1 MNRLLYILLSFG
13 AVLIGSLVLAVN
25 PSHGFSVFNSDNG
38 DLSNHSI
45 FFDNSS
51 YMVGY
56 YGPSRKDLNH
66 NLGGI
71 LPHTFSNAPF
81 YRSSVFHLDDKNVM
95 NYLDAG
101 DTLNAFLPGPSRTG
115 LNHKLEDKNVSV
127 QKDSLTVSPDGDIST
142 LQQAILQA
150 DSGTVIT
157 MEAGTYKEH
166 NVIIDKSVTIDASG
180 EVIIDGEEQG
190 FVLQV
195 TSNHV
200 TIRNIEVHNSKMSF
214 TEDYAGILL
223 ENVRHVTIENIT
235 LIDNF
240 FGIYLAKSSDVTVR
254 NNRVLST
261 STRETTSG
269 NGIHLW
275 YCKNIT
281 IEGNTVKGHRDGI
294 YFEFV
299 EDSQIHN
306 NISKNNLRYGL
317 HFMFSDS
324 CAYTG
329 NTFAHN
335 SAGVAVMFT
344 EKVVMR
350 NNTFRDNWGA
360 ASYGLLLKE
369 ITDSKIINNDFT
381 NNTTAMHIE
390 ASNRIVIKHNNIQDN
405 GVGIRIMANSV
416 DNSIMENNFLQNT
429 FDVTTNS
436 RQNYSNFSRNYW
448 SDYEGYDLNR
458 DGVGDVPHR
467 PVSLFAI
474 LVERYPQALVLL
486 RSLVTDLLNTAER
499 VMPVL
504 TPESLVDE
512 KPLMEKIQ

>member
-1 MNRLLYILLSFG
+1 MNRLLYILLSFC

-25 PSHGFSVFNSDNG
+25 PSHCFSVFNSVNG
-38 DLSNHSI
+38 DLNSHAI
-45 FFDNSS
+45 FVDNTN
-51 YMVGY
+51 YAVGY

-66 NLGGI
+66 NFTTMLNYS
-71 LPHTFSNAPF
+71 LSNATF
-81 YRSSVFHLDDKNVM
+81 YRSSVFHLDDTNVT
-95 NYLDAG
+95 NYLHEI
-101 DTLNAFLPGPSRTG
+101 DTRNAFLPGSSRKEFN
-115 LNHKLEDKNVSV
+115 LKPEDKNVSL
-127 QKDSLTVSPDGDIST
+127 QKDSLTVSPDGTLST
-142 LQQAILQA
+142 LEMAIQQA
-150 DSGTVIT
+150 DSGTVII
-157 MEAGTYKEH
+157 MQAGTYREH
-166 NVIIDKSVTIDASG
+166 NVIIDKPVTIEGSG
-180 EVIIDGEEQG
+180 EVIIDGEKKG
-190 FVLQV
+190 YVLQV
-195 TSNHV
+195 TSNNV

-214 TEDYAGILL
+214 TEDYAGILV
-223 ENVRHVTIENIT
+223 ENVHHVTIENIT
-235 LIDNF
+235 LKNNF
-240 FGIYLAKSSDVTVR
+240 FGIYLAKSSDVTIS
-254 NNRVLST
+254 NNSVLSK
-261 STRETTSG
+261 SSRETTSG

-281 IEGNTVKGHRDGI
+281 IEGNRVEGHRDGI

-329 NTFAHN
+329 NTFAQN

-350 NNTFRDNWGA
+350 NNNFRDNWGA

-369 ITDSKIINNDFT
+369 ISDSEIINNDFT

-390 ASNRIVIKHNNIQDN
+390 ASNRIAIQQNNIQDN
-405 GVGIRIMANSV
+405 GVGIRIMSNSV
-416 DNSIMENNFLQNT
+416 DNSIRENNFMQNT

-486 RSLVTDLLNTAER
+486 RSIVTDLLNTAER

-512 KPLMEKIQ
+512 KPLMEKIK

>member
-1 MNRLLYILLSFG
+1 MNRLLNILCSFI
-13 AVLIGSLVLAVN
+13 AVLLASLVLAVN
-25 PSHGFSVFNSDNG
+25 MSHGSSVFDSAND
-38 DLSNHSI
+38 DLINHSK
-45 FFDNSS
+45 FVNNTN
-51 YMVGY
+51 YVVGH
-56 YGPSRKDLNH
+56 YGPGLKDFNH
-66 NLGGI
+66 NL
-71 LPHTFSNAPF
+71 N
-81 YRSSVFHLDDKNVM
+81 DKD
-95 NYLDAG
+95 L
-101 DTLNAFLPGPSRTG
+101 
-115 LNHKLEDKNVSV
+115 SV
-127 QKDSLTVSPDGDIST
+127 QQDSLTVSPNGNLST
-142 LQQAILQA
+142 LEMAIQQA

-157 MEAGTYKEH
+157 MQAGTYKEH
-166 NVIIDKSVTIDASG
+166 NVIIDKPVIIEGNG

-190 FVLQV
+190 YVLQV

-200 TIRNIEVHNSKMSF
+200 TIRDIEVHNSKMSF
-214 TEDYAGILL
+214 TDDYAGILL
-223 ENVRHVTIENIT
+223 ENVHHVMIENIT
-235 LIDNF
+235 LKNNF

-254 NNRVLST
+254 NNRVLSSK

-281 IEGNTVKGHRDGI
+281 IEGNTVDGHRDGI

-306 NISKNNLRYGL
+306 NISRNNLRYGL

-344 EKVVMR
+344 EKVIMR
-350 NNTFRDNWGA
+350 NNIFRDNWGA

-390 ASNRIVIKHNNIQDN
+390 ASNRIEIKHNNIQDN
-405 GVGIRIMANSV
+405 GVGIRIMSNSV
-416 DNSIMENNFLQNT
+416 DNSIKENNFLQNT
-429 FDVTTNS
+429 FNVTTNS

-458 DGVGDVPHR
+458 DGIGDVPHR